1 MSMTPKL
8 SERGYE
14 SKVSRVVIDTNVI
27 ISALLFGGK
36 PGKLIPLWQNRRIE
50 PIVSRDII
58 DEYIRV
64 LAYPKF
70 QLSEKEIQFLFYR
83 QVLPYFEIAETSQGE
98 IIISNDPSDDKF
110 IQCALAGNA
119 KTIVSGDSHLLS
131 LKTYQD
137 IHILSPAE
145 YLKITT

>member
-1 MSMTPKL
+1 MSITPKL
-8 SERGYE
+8 SERGYV

-36 PGKLIPLWQNRRIE
+36 PGKLIPLFQNRRIE

-70 QLSEKEIQFLFYR
+70 QLNEKEIQFLLYR
-83 QVLPYFEIAETSQGE
+83 KLLRYFEIVETSQGE

-137 IHILSPAE
+137 IHILSPAQ
-145 YLKITT
+145 YLDLS

>member
-1 MSMTPKL
+1 MTPKL
-8 SERGYE
+8 SERGYVSTV
-14 SKVSRVVIDTNVI
+14 SKVVIDTNVI

-36 PGKLIPLWQNRRIE
+36 PGELIPLWQISRIK

-58 DEYIRV
+58 DEYIKV

-70 QLSEKEIQFLFYR
+70 ELSEKEIQFLLYR
-83 QVLPYFEIAETSQGE
+83 QVLPYFKIVETSQGE

-119 KTIVSGDSHLLS
+119 KIIVSGDSHLLS
-131 LKTYQD
+131 RKVYHD
-137 IHILSPAE
+137 IHILSPAQ
-145 YLKITT
+145 YLDLS